1 MLKREIVL
9 TDRKSI
15 KFLAAFLCILMC
27 IVSLFVFS
35 GCTGKKVDYSNMA
48 SENYVPSNVE
58 VFTDEL
64 GEVAIKLNEDR
75 DLKVLQLT
83 DIHIG
88 NGPFTVKKDK
98 KAISAICSL
107 IEHVVPD
114 LIVLSGDMVFPV
126 SVITGSNDNLAA
138 LKALVSLIEAYKT
151 PWTVC
156 FGNHDAESMAKF
168 SKSEICSYLE
178 SEGLKY
184 CLFSRGPSELDG
196 MGNHLINVY
205 NFDNSFNSTI
215 FFFDNGMYL
224 GETQLSGYQEITESQ
239 TNWYREKVE
248 SFSAHYGETIDS
260 YVYYHVPGKEYE
272 LGWEDYK
279 NGGEDS
285 TYFFG
290 QAGEKNER
298 ISCPSEL
305 GTFFPTVVELGS
317 TKAIFCGHDHL
328 NDFSIEYMGVRL
340 TYGKSIDYTAY
351 VFQGIANK
359 TEQRGATVLT
369 IKTSTS
375 QSEEKFLISSIKL
388 EDIV

>member
-1 MLKREIVL
+1 
-9 TDRKSI
+9 
-15 KFLAAFLCILMC
+15 MC
-27 IVSLFVFS
+27 MVSLFVFS
-35 GCTGKKVDYSNMA
+35 GCTGKEVDYSNMA
-48 SENYVPSNVE
+48 NQNYYPSTVE

-64 GEVAIKLNEDR
+64 GEVSIKLKEDR
-75 DLKVLQLT
+75 NLKVLQLT

-138 LKALVSLIEAYKT
+138 LKALTSLIEAYKT
-151 PWTVC
+151 PWTLC

-168 SKSEICSYLE
+168 SKSEICNYLE
-178 SEGLKY
+178 SDELEY
-184 CLFSRGPSELDG
+184 CLFNRGPSELDG

-248 SFSAHYGETIDS
+248 NFSVYYGKTIDS

-272 LGWEDYK
+272 LGWESYK
-279 NGGEDS
+279 NGLEDS

-328 NDFSIEYMGVRL
+328 NDFSIEYKGVRL

-359 TEQRGATVLT
+359 TEQRGGTVLS
-369 IKTSTS
+369 INTSTS
-375 QSEEKFLISSIKL
+375 QAEEKFSISSIKL

>member
-1 MLKREIVL
+1 MLKGGFVL
-9 TDRKSI
+9 TNRKTT
-15 KFLAAFLCILMC
+15 KLLAAFLCILMC
-27 IVSLFVFS
+27 MVSLFVFS
-35 GCTGKKVDYSNMA
+35 GCTGKEVDYSNMA
-48 SENYVPSNVE
+48 NQNYYPSTVE

-64 GEVAIKLNEDR
+64 GEVSIKLKEDR
-75 DLKVLQLT
+75 NLKVLQLT

-138 LKALVSLIEAYKT
+138 LKALTSLIEAYKT
-151 PWTVC
+151 PWTLC

-168 SKSEICSYLE
+168 SKSEICNYLE
-178 SEGLKY
+178 SDELEY
-184 CLFSRGPSELDG
+184 CLFNRGPSELDG

-215 FFFDNGMYL
+215 FFLDNGMYL

-248 SFSAHYGETIDS
+248 NFSVYYGKTIDS

-272 LGWEDYK
+272 LGWESYK
-279 NGGEDS
+279 NGLEDS

-305 GTFFPTVVELGS
+305 GTFFPTVIELGS

-328 NDFSIEYMGVRL
+328 NDFSIEYKGVRL

-359 TEQRGATVLT
+359 TEQRGGTVLS
-369 IKTSTS
+369 INTSIS
-375 QSEEKFLISSIKL
+375 QAEEKFSISSIKL